1 MNIAIY
7 VSDGFNPKHG
17 GIERVSSIETDI
29 FRKLGHNVFYVSRHP
44 EDTKEFHPIAE
55 EVFLPMPHNDCA
67 KENVDMFTEY
77 VRSRSIDVILCQ
89 YPFEKGFT
97 TLPYLVKKNTGV
109 KLLYAVHQ
117 TPDYTSLSIEETSCP
132 ILPSEKRL
140 SRQVRRIMRILFKKQ
155 KRKSHDKKM
164 GDILREVYEMG
175 DGVILLSKEFM
186 PIYQRLTHVTSA
198 EKFFAIP
205 NPNTYEPEQIVDRDK
220 ENTLLF
226 VGRLAIE
233 KRPEKVLTLWKRI
246 QYRFPDWNL
255 KIVGAGELK
264 EDLEILKR
272 KMKLERCFIEG
283 RQDPQPYYEK
293 AKILLMTSDF
303 EGFGMVLTEAMQN
316 GTVPMAFNSF
326 KALTDVIQ
334 DEKTGVIVNAFDLD
348 EYEKKLV
355 ELMSDE
361 DKRKRMA
368 QAAKEDVK
376 KFSRERITEHWE
388 NLFRQLG
395 F

>member
-334 DEKTGVIVNAFDLD
+334 DEKTGVIVNALDLD
-348 EYEKKLV
+348 EYEKKLA

>member
-44 EDTKEFHPIAE
+44 EDTKEFHPVAE

>member
-233 KRPEKVLTLWKRI
+233 KRPEKVLVLWKRI

-334 DEKTGVIVNAFDLD
+334 DEKTGVIVNALDLD
-348 EYEKKLV
+348 EYEKKLA